1 PHPSLPMTAVAPGPS
16 GSESPPPAAGEG
28 TSIGVSARWARWAW
42 WLVLAVLAVAAIAVG
57 QHPRRGV
64 DFRVYLMAAERFWE
78 ATDIY
83 RLSDGHM
90 PFKYAPITAPL
101 FLPFTLLPA
110 RAAVALWNL
119 GSIAA
124 LAAVARLTMR
134 ATPSSGEAT
143 PWEWA
148 PALTTLALL
157 PAFTFELFYG
167 QVDAVILLLILLC
180 TLGAERG
187 QVWRPGA
194 AFAVAFLLK
203 PPAALVGLFFLW
215 RRHWRVIGATAVVGG
230 VLTLPTLARYGWDG
244 TLVQFQLWSDT
255 LARTTP
261 PWALQSN
268 TQGLPT
274 VLLALVY
281 PPDTVVP
288 PGDMSL
294 AQAVAL
300 VLFISAVVWARPGPA
315 DLIAVC
321 CLGVTLL
328 SPLAWRANY
337 VLAWPL
343 IRAAVESRHR
353 PNLVLVALIALTG
366 LLVSDSGLGAE
377 WSRHVLLW
385 RPFALVYTALLIA
398 LLSQMRRMGA
408 PRAVADADAVSRLPR
423 CFGGG
428 LAP

>member
-1 PHPSLPMTAVAPGPS
+1 M
-16 GSESPPPAAGEG
+16 
-28 TSIGVSARWARWAW
+28 
-42 WLVLAVLAVAAIAVG
+42 LAVLAVAAVAVG

-78 ATDIY
+78 ASDIY

-124 LAAVARLTMR
+124 LVAVARLTLR
-134 ATPSSGEAT
+134 ATRPTRGAA
-143 PWEWA
+143 PWAWA
-148 PALTTLALL
+148 PVLTTLTLL
-157 PAFTFELFYG
+157 PAFTLELFYG
-167 QVDAVILLLILLC
+167 QVDAVILLLILLSAW
-180 TLGAERG
+180 GAERG

-215 RRHWRVIGATAVVGG
+215 RRHWRVIGATAVVGLA
-230 VLTLPTLARYGWDG
+230 LTLPTFARYGWDG
-244 TLVQFQLWSDT
+244 TLTQFQLWSDT

-261 PWALQSN
+261 PWALQHN

-274 VLLALVY
+274 LLLALVY
-281 PPDTVVP
+281 PPDTVVA

-294 AQAVAL
+294 AQALALILFVA
-300 VLFISAVVWARPGPA
+300 AVVWARPGPA
-315 DLIAVC
+315 HLLAVC

-343 IRAAVESRHR
+343 LHAAVESRHR
-353 PNLVLVALIALTG
+353 GNLALVALIALTG
-366 LLVSDSGLGAE
+366 ALVSDTVMGLE
-377 WSRHVLLW
+377 WSRQVLQW
-385 RPFALVYTALLIA
+385 RPFPLVYTVLLIA
-398 LLSQMRRMGA
+398 LLPQMRRLGA
-408 PRAVADADAVSRLPR
+408 PRAAVDADAVSRLPR
-423 CFGGG
+423 CSGGG